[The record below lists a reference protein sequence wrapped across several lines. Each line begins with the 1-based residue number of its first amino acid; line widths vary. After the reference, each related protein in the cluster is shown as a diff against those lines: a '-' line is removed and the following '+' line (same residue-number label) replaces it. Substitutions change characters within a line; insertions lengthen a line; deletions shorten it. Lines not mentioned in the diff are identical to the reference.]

1 MYKFLLLLSLVFLS
15 ACTEKPQTYIE
26 LNTGF
31 IQTAKTKEIV
41 VVTHASPNTYFIN
54 ADNQFAG
61 IEYDLVKLFAKE
73 HAPEYKIKFLVVNKV
88 SDVLKALLTGKADI
102 AAANLQATPIRQK
115 MIEFATPYNQ
125 THQKLVYNSDITQH
139 PRKLADLK
147 NKAFIVP
154 AKSSSSEQLVKINRA
169 IPELTWQEDDTNND
183 EALLRK
189 VANGELTYTVANQQ
203 LVELMKNF
211 YPNLQEGITI
221 GEAENIAWAFSP
233 EAKQPLKQKVNQFFN
248 KIKDNGQLRNL
259 LDRYYGHT
267 ERLDEDDIHHF
278 LKLVESRLPKY
289 KHLFKE
295 AEKETG
301 LNWRLIASLSFRESH
316 WDPKNTSPTNVRG
329 IMMLTNAT
337 AKELGVENRLDPE
350 QSIPA
355 GARYIKQLKDR
366 FPSTIADQDRTYFAL
381 ASYNIG
387 YAHVDDARKLAK
399 RLKLN
404 PDSWAD
410 VKKTLMLLNKRQYY
424 TTVKNGRASGGAPIV
439 FVETIRSYQRILER
453 HQPSKTQLLSD
464 YFVAAT

>member
-1 MYKFLLLLSLVFLS
+1 MYKFLLLLSLVLLG
-15 ACTEKPQTYIE
+15 ACSEKPQTYIE

-54 ADNQFAG
+54 ADNQLAG

-102 AAANLQATPIRQK
+102 AAASLQITPIRQK
-115 MIEFATPYNQ
+115 LVEFATPYNQ
-125 THQKLVYNSDITQH
+125 TQQKLVYNSNITKH

-169 IPELTWQEDDTNND
+169 IPELTWQEDEANND

-189 VANGELTYTVANQQ
+189 VADGELTYTAANQQ

-221 GEAENIAWAFSP
+221 GAPENIAWAFSP
-233 EAKQPLKQKVNQFFN
+233 EVAQPLKRKVNNFFN
-248 KIKDNGQLRNL
+248 KIKDNGQLSNL
-259 LDRYYGHT
+259 LDRYYGHN

-350 QSIPA
+350 ESIPA

-399 RLKLN
+399 RLKMN

-424 TTVKNGRASGGAPIV
+424 TTVRNGRASGGAPIV

-464 YFVAAT
+464 YFVAAS